1 LKDKAFLK
9 YLDNEYL
16 LNSYKFEVSEVERY
30 ATEERFGNY
39 KKLTKEKLEARTDFF
54 GGFSGLSYDDLRARI
69 KSRDEGLAIPE
80 INYRIKF
87 SKQTPGKFVLD
98 NLGKT
103 SSLHFSQNPSEFSS
117 YSIYRK
123 KKHNAPIGRKDIRYL
138 YGTNFTSFVNEKIL
152 LPEIQENLVDWGSD
166 HLDIEKVIKFKQIF
180 WYTILKTFDYNLLA
194 FPIYTEYLYLLG
206 IDKRS
211 DIALTENFIN
221 KVQGSEDF
229 QYYYSDEWIKNF
241 VDIAKN
247 IDKDALMALY
257 FFKLIEFLPY
267 ELAIWIIDDPFILP
281 YGNLNR
287 FFNNIFSKPKS
298 KKYKLQ
304 LEESTVRKFNKI
316 KKKFLHLELDE
327 SISNQSIKETNQ
339 FEENNFINQNIYN
352 VEFKK
357 SKDSEL
363 DAVLHLLNSVSR
375 LNLDEMKKVANNK
388 QFDATYDLTRMSRLT
403 KIL

>member
-1 LKDKAFLK
+1 
-9 YLDNEYL
+9 
-16 LNSYKFEVSEVERY
+16 
-30 ATEERFGNY
+30 
-39 KKLTKEKLEARTDFF
+39 
-54 GGFSGLSYDDLRARI
+54 LRARI